1 MIHSNLW
8 RRASSAFALAAA
20 VMLTGFYMP
29 AVAGELEVLLAR
41 HQAWRGG
48 PPYAQLRT
56 LRIEGSLA
64 IAGLSG
70 TTEYISTAEGE
81 VYQNTDLEVFKQV
94 QGVGADSG
102 WVTTQ
107 SGQVEALSVD
117 ALNDA
122 RREAMLDFSTA
133 IESSRGA
140 SLSLLPDEIRDGAR
154 WRVVH
159 MDFGERDGMDL
170 FLDPTTGAQHG
181 YRKTQNNQTTFV
193 RQSDWRATNGVRMP
207 YLVETFAPIATD
219 NSTLRVTHIAINPSL
234 PENWLAAPVGA
245 RKVAFDHQARR
256 TAWMPIDFKTHRII
270 SFPGTVNGLA
280 TNIVL
285 DSGAAITVINTDF
298 AARAGIKSQG
308 TIGATG
314 VSGTQTASLAQAVD
328 IHLGDLTLSNL
339 TVAVIPMAGL
349 STALGREITVILGK
363 ELLNEVVV
371 DVDFE
376 RERIA
381 FESTADYSPP
391 PGSIALPLNPNKD
404 GLRTVDVRIEGGP
417 SIPALFDLGNNGTL
431 AINASYWEPQHLVTT
446 HRASVVA
453 TGGVGGGAI
462 AVPEIV
468 VGSLTIGPIEL
479 AAVPA
484 DLSPRGPTTAES
496 DRTLA
501 NVGSR
506 VWSRFRVMA
515 DYAHNRLDLIPNAT
529 ENSKPFAKDRS
540 GLALERTA
548 AGQKVIAV
556 AAGAPAV
563 ARGWRAGDT
572 IETVDGVSATIKRPH
587 DWREGSPGTSVSL
600 AGKSASGQPFKR
612 WLVLEDFY

>member
-1 MIHSNLW
+1 MIHSNLC
-8 RRASSAFALAAA
+8 RRASTALALAAA
-20 VMLTGFYMP
+20 IAFAGVYSP
-29 AVAGELEVLLAR
+29 AVAGELDALLAR

-48 PPYAQLRT
+48 SAYAQLRT

-70 TTEYISTAEGE
+70 TTEYISTAKGE
-81 VYQNTDLEVFKQV
+81 VYQSTDLGVFKQV
-94 QGVGADSG
+94 QGAGADSG

-107 SGQVEALSVD
+107 SGQVEVLSDD
-117 ALNDA
+117 ALKDA
-122 RREAMLDFSTA
+122 RREALLDFSTTV
-133 IESSRGA
+133 EGSHGA
-140 SLSLLPDEIRDGAR
+140 SLSLHPDEIRDGAR

-159 MDFGERDGMDL
+159 MDFGDRDGVDL

-181 YRKTQNNQTTFV
+181 YRKTQDNQTTFV
-193 RQSDWRATNGVRMP
+193 RQSDWRATDGVRMP
-207 YLVETFAPIATD
+207 YLVETLAPIATD
-219 NSTLRVTHIAINPSL
+219 NSTLRVTHVTINPPL
-234 PENWLAAPVGA
+234 PENWLAEPVGV

-270 SFPGTVNGLA
+270 SFPATVNGVA

-285 DSGAAITVINTDF
+285 DSGAAITVIDRDF
-298 AARAGIKSQG
+298 AVRAGVKSQG
-308 TIGATG
+308 SLGATG
-314 VSGTQTASLAQAVD
+314 VSGTQSASLAQAVD

-349 STALGREITVILGK
+349 STALGRDITVILGK
-363 ELLNEVVV
+363 EMLNEVVV

-376 RERIA
+376 KERIA

-391 PGSIALPLNPNKD
+391 PGGIALPLNPNKD
-404 GLRTVDVRIEGGP
+404 GLRTVVVRIEGGP

-431 AINASYWEPQHLVTT
+431 AINASYWEPQHLVTS
-446 HRASVVA
+446 HRTSVVA

-468 VGSLTIGPIEL
+468 VNSLTIGPFEL
-479 AAVPA
+479 AMVPA

-501 NVGSR
+501 NVGSS
-506 VWSRFRVMA
+506 VWSRFRVMTN
-515 DYAHNRLDLIPNAT
+515 YAQNRLYVIPNAI

-556 AAGAPAV
+556 AAGSPAA
-563 ARGWRAGDT
+563 ARGWRAGDI
-572 IETVDGVSATIKRPH
+572 IEAVDGVNATVKQPN
-587 DWREGSPGTSVSL
+587 DWRAGLPGTSVSL